1 MTQEPVV
8 SLEQPQKKRTNGES
22 QCGLSLQ
29 ESRTQVEKVKG
40 ERVEA
45 SLLEMPH
52 VENLGS
58 LTSGTMDLREAEMG
72 RVF

>member
-1 MTQEPVV
+1 M
-8 SLEQPQKKRTNGES
+8 
-22 QCGLSLQ
+22 
-29 ESRTQVEKVKG
+29 EKVKG

-52 VENLGS
+52 VESLGS